1 MNASDDQTY
10 SATQD
15 LVVIGASAG
24 GIEALSV
31 LVSTLPADFPAP
43 IVLAQHL
50 DPNRPSLLPE
60 ILERRTALR
69 VDLVQGRSTLAPGSI
84 YVVPSNY
91 HVAIQDGHVE
101 ILLDHQGRPKPSI
114 DKLLSTAAEAYGERL
129 IAVILT
135 GSGSDGASG
144 AVDVKEVGGTVIVQ
158 NPQTARYPSMPM
170 SLPPTVIDFE
180 SDIERIGPLIYD
192 LLTGVEIPQPD
203 RSEDVLRHILEHVNR
218 QVSIDFRSYKTST
231 VLRRIARRMTVTHN
245 PTIRDYAE
253 YLEAHPEEVGDLV
266 QALLI
271 NVTQFFRDP
280 EAFAYLRQIVLP
292 ALLDQARPRDRVLRF
307 WSAGCASGEEP
318 YSLAMLLADLLGAEL
333 PEWSI
338 KIFATDLD
346 DAAINFARLG
356 VYPEN
361 LLKEVP
367 QEYRERFFERVDHM
381 HSYRIAK
388 TLRQMVIFGQQD
400 LSRSAPFP
408 RVDLV
413 LCRNVLIYFT
423 PELQDY
429 VLNQFAFS
437 LRPSNGYLFLGK
449 AEIIRPTHSYFDL
462 INKQWK
468 IYRCT
473 GENVPMPRRH
483 GVANIRTRFE
493 SQLAHSAAG
502 RAESVLGEHEA
513 LATTTDLALLRRVNE
528 LLLRFLPVGVVVI
541 DRAYQVLTM
550 NTAARRLLGLR
561 EATVE
566 QDFLHAVRGIPYAE
580 VRAGIDKVFRERNTL
595 MLPEILLDSAL
606 GGNGFFLCLTIVPMQ
621 VDVNS
626 PDLAAISVTDVTE
639 QVQTRQSLE
648 TAQAEQSQLVS
659 ELGTANKRLSEM
671 NKELLD
677 ANEELQVANEE
688 MMLTY
693 EELQATNE
701 EFEATNEELQATN
714 EELETNNEELQATNE
729 ELQTTNDE
737 LRARSLDLQELAT
750 VLESDRAR
758 FAEMVELAPFYI
770 MVLRGP
776 QLLVE
781 AFNSGYARLLEG
793 RELRG
798 RPLTEVA
805 HYFWQSNEELV
816 ELAYQVYNENTS
828 RTSQRMPIAV
838 PNLQGE
844 LIDRYFVYMLVPTHD
859 AGGNVDGVAIYATD
873 VTEQRTQE
881 VLQERE
887 RLRLIFQHA
896 EQMAL
901 GLYDAESMELVMAT
915 PQYLN
920 ILQRAYPGERQ
931 SFMGGLWYEIAFIG
945 QGEDAIKLWSDVR
958 SSLKP
963 VRLPEA
969 HLTLTHDAEETVW
982 NWSLVP
988 IMDPVRPHQV
998 RYMMAMAIEISE
1010 QVHARE
1016 EAERLDHLKDEF
1028 LSLASHELRT
1038 PLTSLIGN
1046 AYIMERLV
1054 KDAQT
1059 SAQPEAASKLTHY
1072 VGSIRKQLE
1081 RLNVL
1086 IEDLIDVS
1094 RLQSGKYTL
1103 SMERIELMQVVRQAV
1118 DEARLIGEQP
1128 PIVVD
1133 APADDPLPVWGDRV
1147 RLMQVLLNLLQ
1158 NAFSYAANSPRIE
1171 VRVRHENDPAS
1182 DGQIAR
1188 IEVQDYGPGI
1198 APADQSAIFSR
1209 FYQAGNSQRSSHRG
1223 MGLGLFI
1230 CKQLVEQ
1237 HHGSIAVSSRVGQ
1250 GSTFTIELPLYR
1262 G

>member
-1 MNASDDQTY
+1 MSVSDDQVF
-10 SATQD
+10 SPTQD

-24 GIEALSV
+24 GIEALSI
-31 LVSTLPADFPAP
+31 LVSSLPPDFPAP

-50 DPNRPSLLPE
+50 DPNRQSMLPE
-60 ILERRTALR
+60 ILERRTSL
-69 VDLVQGRSTLAPGSI
+69 VVQLVQSRSQLEPGSI
-84 YVVPSNY
+84 YVVPANY

-101 ILLDHQGRPKPSI
+101 ILLDHQRRPKPSV
-114 DKLLSTAAEAYGERL
+114 DRLLSTAAEMYGERL

-144 AVDVKEVGGTVIVQ
+144 AVDVKEAGGTVIVQ

-180 SDIERIGPLIYD
+180 ADIERIGPLIYD
-192 LLTGVEIPQPD
+192 LLTGAEIPPPD
-203 RSEDVLRHILEHVNR
+203 KSQDVLRHILEHVNR
-218 QVSIDFRSYKTST
+218 QANIDFRAYKTTT

-245 PTIRDYAE
+245 SMIRDYAE
-253 YLEAHPEEVGDLV
+253 FLEAHPEEVGDLV

-280 EAFAYLRQIVLP
+280 ESFAYLRQIVLP
-292 ALLDQARPRDRVLRF
+292 ALLDKGRERGRVLRF
-307 WSAGCASGEEP
+307 WSAGCSSGEEP
-318 YSLAMLLADLLGAEL
+318 YSLAMLVADLLGADL
-333 PEWSI
+333 PQWSI

-346 DAAINFARLG
+346 EAAITFARLG

-361 LLKEVP
+361 LLKDMP
-367 QEYRERFFERVDHM
+367 QDYRERFFERVDLAP
-381 HSYRIAK
+381 SYRIAK

-408 RVDLV
+408 RMDLV

-423 PELQDY
+423 PDLQDY

-437 LRPSNGYLFLGK
+437 LQPSNGYLFLGK
-449 AEIIRPTHSYFDL
+449 AEIIRSTHSYFDL
-462 INKQWK
+462 VNKQWK

-473 GENVPMPRRH
+473 GETVPMLRRQ
-483 GVANIRTRFE
+483 GVPALSTRLK
-493 SQLAHSAAG
+493 SPVVQSLVG
-502 RAESVLGEHEA
+502 RSERVLGEHESLVA
-513 LATTTDLALLRRVNE
+513 TDLALLRRMNE
-528 LLLRFLPVGVVVI
+528 LLLRFLPTGVVVI
-541 DRAYQVLTM
+541 DRVYHVLTL
-550 NTAARRLLGLR
+550 NTAARKLLGLR
-561 EATVE
+561 DIGSE
-566 QDFLHAVRGIPYAE
+566 QDFLHSVRGIPYAE
-580 VRAGIDKVFRERNTL
+580 VRSAIDSVFRERSPVT
-595 MLPEILLDSAL
+595 LPEVLLESAL
-606 GGNGFFLCLTIVPMQ
+606 GGTGHYLCLTIVPMQ
-621 VDVNS
+621 ADVS
-626 PDLAAISVTDVTE
+626 TADLVAISVTDVTE
-639 QVQTRQSLE
+639 QIQNRQRLE
-648 TAQAEQSQLVS
+648 TAQAEQAQLLT
-659 ELGTANKRLSEM
+659 ELGAANKRLNEM

-737 LRARSLDLQELAT
+737 LRARTIDLQELAT
-750 VLESDRAR
+750 MLESDRGR
-758 FAEMVELAPFYI
+758 FAEMVELAPFHI
-770 MVLRGP
+770 IVLRGP

-781 AFNSGYARLLEG
+781 AFNPSYARLLESH
-793 RELRG
+793 ELRG
-798 RPLTEVA
+798 RPLVEVA
-805 HYFWQSNEELV
+805 HYFWQSNVALV
-816 ELAYQVYNENTS
+816 DLAREVYHENTP
-828 RTSQRMPIAV
+828 RTSQRMQIAV
-838 PNLQGE
+838 PNAQGAS
-844 LIDRYFVYMLVPTHD
+844 INRYFVYMLVPTHD
-859 AGGNVDGVAIYATD
+859 NIGNVDGVAIYATD

-881 VLQERE
+881 VLEERE
-887 RLRLIFQHA
+887 RLRLIFQHT

-915 PQYLN
+915 PQYLQ
-920 ILQRAYPGERQ
+920 LLRRAYPDGRQ
-931 SFMGGLWYEIAFIG
+931 SFMGSLWYESAFIA
-945 QGEDAIKLWSDVR
+945 QGEAALQLWHQARD
-958 SSLKP
+958 SLQP
-963 VRLPEA
+963 VRLREA
-969 HLTLTHDAEETVW
+969 HLTLVHDSEETVW

-988 IMDPVRPHQV
+988 IMDPIRPHQI
-998 RYMMAMAIEISE
+998 RFMMAMGIEITE

-1016 EAERLDHLKDEF
+1016 EVERLDHLKDEF

-1054 KDAQT
+1054 KDAGAGT
-1059 SAQPEAASKLTHY
+1059 PPEQLSRLVHY

-1103 SMERIELMQVVRQAV
+1103 NMERVEMRQVVRQAV
-1118 DEARLIGEQP
+1118 DEARLISQQP
-1128 PIVVD
+1128 SIVVD

-1158 NAFSYAANSPRIE
+1158 NALSYASNSGHID
-1171 VRVRHENDPAS
+1171 VRVRHENDPS
-1182 DGQIAR
+1182 SSGQIVR

-1198 APADQSAIFSR
+1198 APEDQAAIFSR
-1209 FYQAGNSQRSSHRG
+1209 FYQADNSQRSSHRG
-1223 MGLGLFI
+1223 LGLGLFI

-1237 HHGSIAVSSRVGQ
+1237 HNGSIVVNSRVGQ
-1250 GSTFTIELPLYR
+1250 GSTFVIELPLYN

>member
-1 MNASDDQTY
+1 MSAIDNQNQP
-10 SATQD
+10 ATQD

-31 LVSTLPADFPAP
+31 LVSTLPPDFPAP

-60 ILERRTALR
+60 ILERRTTLR
-69 VDLVQGRSTLAPGSI
+69 VELVQGRSKLEPASI
-84 YVVPSNY
+84 YVVPANY

-101 ILLDHQGRPKPSI
+101 ILVDHQRRPKPSV
-114 DKLLSTAAEAYGERL
+114 DRLLSSAAEVYGERL

-144 AVDVKEVGGTVIVQ
+144 AVDVKEAGGTVIVQ

-180 SDIERIGPLIYD
+180 ADIERIGPLIYD

-203 RSEDVLRHILEHVNR
+203 KSEDVLRRILEHVNR
-218 QVSIDFRSYKTST
+218 QANIDFRAYKSST

-253 YLEAHPEEVGDLV
+253 FLESHPEEVGDLV

-280 EAFAYLRQIVLP
+280 ESFGYLRQVVLP
-292 ALLDQARPRDRVLRF
+292 ALLTQARERDRVLRF

-318 YSLAMLLADLLGAEL
+318 YSLAMLIADLLGAEL

-346 DAAINFARLG
+346 EAAITFARLG

-361 LLKEVP
+361 LLKDVP
-367 QEYRERFFERVDHM
+367 QDYRERFFERVDHS

-423 PELQDY
+423 PDLQDY

-449 AEIIRPTHSYFDL
+449 AEIIRPTHSYFEL
-462 INKQWK
+462 VNKQWK
-468 IYRCT
+468 MYRCT
-473 GENVPMPRRH
+473 GENVPMPRRQ
-483 GVANIRTRFE
+483 GAPDIRARLE
-493 SQLAHSAAG
+493 GQSAHSAVG
-502 RAESVLGEHEA
+502 RAEGVLGEHET

-541 DRAYQVLTM
+541 DRSYHVLTM
-550 NTAARRLLGLR
+550 NTSARRLLGLR
-561 EATVE
+561 DASNE

-580 VRAGIDKVFRERNTL
+580 VRSGIDKVFRERNTL
-595 MLPEILLDSAL
+595 MLPEVLLDNAL
-606 GGNGFFLCLTIVPMQ
+606 GGNGMYLCLTIVPMQ
-621 VDVNS
+621 VDANS

-648 TAQAEQSQLVS
+648 SAQAEQAQLVA

-737 LRARSLDLQELAT
+737 LRARTLDLQEVANM
-750 VLESDRAR
+750 LESDRGR
-758 FAEMVELAPFYI
+758 FAEMVELAPFHI
-770 MVLRGP
+770 MVLRGQ
-776 QLLVE
+776 QLIVE

-798 RPLTEVA
+798 RPLAEVA
-805 HYFWQSNEELV
+805 HYFWQSNHELV
-816 ELAYQVYNENTS
+816 ELAHEVYAENT
-828 RTSQRMPIAV
+828 P
-838 PNLQGE
+838 
-844 LIDRYFVYMLVPTHD
+844 
-859 AGGNVDGVAIYATD
+859 
-873 VTEQRTQE
+873 
-881 VLQERE
+881 
-887 RLRLIFQHA
+887 
-896 EQMAL
+896 
-901 GLYDAESMELVMAT
+901 
-915 PQYLN
+915 
-920 ILQRAYPGERQ
+920 
-931 SFMGGLWYEIAFIG
+931 
-945 QGEDAIKLWSDVR
+945 
-958 SSLKP
+958 
-963 VRLPEA
+963 
-969 HLTLTHDAEETVW
+969 
-982 NWSLVP
+982 
-988 IMDPVRPHQV
+988 
-998 RYMMAMAIEISE
+998 
-1010 QVHARE
+1010 
-1016 EAERLDHLKDEF
+1016 
-1028 LSLASHELRT
+1028 
-1038 PLTSLIGN
+1038 
-1046 AYIMERLV
+1046 
-1054 KDAQT
+1054 
-1059 SAQPEAASKLTHY
+1059 
-1072 VGSIRKQLE
+1072 
-1081 RLNVL
+1081 
-1086 IEDLIDVS
+1086 
-1094 RLQSGKYTL
+1094 
-1103 SMERIELMQVVRQAV
+1103 
-1118 DEARLIGEQP
+1118 
-1128 PIVVD
+1128 
-1133 APADDPLPVWGDRV
+1133 
-1147 RLMQVLLNLLQ
+1147 
-1158 NAFSYAANSPRIE
+1158 
-1171 VRVRHENDPAS
+1171 
-1182 DGQIAR
+1182 
-1188 IEVQDYGPGI
+1188 
-1198 APADQSAIFSR
+1198 
-1209 FYQAGNSQRSSHRG
+1209 
-1223 MGLGLFI
+1223 
-1230 CKQLVEQ
+1230 
-1237 HHGSIAVSSRVGQ
+1237 
-1250 GSTFTIELPLYR
+1250 
-1262 G
+1262 